1 MFVLCSPPPMSD
13 AASTTTTPTP
23 NTTRVL
29 GLVRCLIDFGRRLAD
44 TFRNPPPDPGTNAGF
59 ELRFRAGL
67 FNTSDVAHI
76 LLRIARG
83 LRRAAALEAWLSSR
97 AQRGRDIKA
106 APIRIHAPRAPAL
119 GLDPTAAPQ
128 PRAKCPP
135 LPLEPSDA
143 EIAADV
149 RLRPVGAVIV
159 DICRD
164 LGVLPGDL
172 GPEMHKEL
180 TDTVMFYGGNFL
192 RLLRMDE
199 ARQREREWLVA
210 LRSSDPLPPELQPFP
225 VSFEQLVAQ
234 ATATGPPA

>member
-1 MFVLCSPPPMSD
+1 MSD
-13 AASTTTTPTP
+13 AASATTTSTP
-23 NTTRVL
+23 NATRVL

-44 TFRNPPPDPGTNAGF
+44 SFRNPPPDPDTAAGF
-59 ELRFRAGL
+59 ERNFRAGL
-67 FNTSDVAHI
+67 FNTRDIAHI
-76 LLRIARG
+76 LLRLARG

-97 AQRGRDIKA
+97 AQRGRDIKT
-106 APIRIHAPRAPAL
+106 APIRIYVPRAPS
-119 GLDPTAAPQ
+119 AAPE
-128 PRAKCPP
+128 PRAKHPP

-143 EIAADV
+143 EIAADI
-149 RLRPVGAVIV
+149 RRRPVGAVIV

-172 GPEMHKEL
+172 GHEMHKEL

-210 LRSSDPLPPELQPFP
+210 LRSGARLPPELQPFP
-225 VSFEQLVAQ
+225 APFARFAELA
-234 ATATGPPA
+234 AATGPPA

>member
-1 MFVLCSPPPMSD
+1 MTD
-13 AASTTTTPTP
+13 AASATTTTTTTSTP

-29 GLVRCLIDFGRRLAD
+29 GLVRCLIDVGRRLAD
-44 TFRNPPPDPGTNAGF
+44 TFRNPPPEPNTNEWF

-83 LRRAAALEAWLSSR
+83 LRRAAALQALLLSR
-97 AQRGRDIKA
+97 AQRGRDIKTAPISIHLPRVPSA
-106 APIRIHAPRAPAL
+106 APEPRAE
-119 GLDPTAAPQ
+119 
-128 PRAKCPP
+128 RPP
-135 LPLEPSDA
+135 LPLEPSDE

-149 RLRPVGAVIV
+149 RRRPVGAVIV

-172 GPEMHKEL
+172 GGEMHKEL

-192 RLLRMDE
+192 RLLRMDV
-199 ARQREREWLVA
+199 AKQREREWLA
-210 LRSSDPLPPELQPFP
+210 ILRSGAPLPPELQPFP
-225 VSFEQLVAQ
+225 VPLAKLAEFIA
-234 ATATGPPA
+234 ATGPPA